1 MGFNFGAFAGGI
13 AGQVVKDI
21 EDKENEIKLMTRKI
35 LDRQVEQTLKNQDE
49 YKKEKKKVK
58 EQISSL
64 ASLFGDDP
72 DRFNKARAI
81 VAGGDSHYNYM
92 FKTLSEAQQTGS
104 DINEIYKLVPNKD
117 AVGFT
122 GVEDATNS
130 LVEMAKLPEVK
141 MGEATQMGKMFGLDP
156 KKYYEKQRGIL
167 EGAGQLNP
175 VEEAGEKVEKLYQTG
190 NLNLGAIKKEYK
202 TLDEMIFG
210 KIQDRNKLDKNSEEY
225 KTISG
230 EISALTEQ
238 KSELDY
244 NFKFRKEEFEYK
256 KKLDEYNK
264 SITDKEMKMKE
275 EKNKVVIE
283 KYKEEINQLKND
295 KEGESM
301 NYYQKMFI
309 NNIDQKV
316 KDKFGGKITY
326 YKGQQVDPTNPNYD
340 KFKQEY
346 KQQLIEQNIK
356 NMILSE
362 GGIDENGK
370 KFIEQ
375 NYGITIID
383 DIKKQLAGKTEKED
397 KTEVKVIPK
406 EGEKITINGKEKVAV
421 KVTEDLKKRFPQQM
435 KNKSIGDTIY
445 VSPEA
450 YEKLKPNEKNVV
462 KEKKVTLNQRKIMT
476 PALRKKNEEAAEKLK
491 RGLIG
496 GTTKG

>member
-1 MGFNFGAFAGGI
+1 
-13 AGQVVKDI
+13 
-21 EDKENEIKLMTRKI
+21 
-35 LDRQVEQTLKNQDE
+35 
-49 YKKEKKKVK
+49 
-58 EQISSL
+58 
-64 ASLFGDDP
+64 
-72 DRFNKARAI
+72 
-81 VAGGDSHYNYM
+81 
-92 FKTLSEAQQTGS
+92 
-104 DINEIYKLVPNKD
+104 
-117 AVGFT
+117 
-122 GVEDATNS
+122 
-130 LVEMAKLPEVK
+130 
-141 MGEATQMGKMFGLDP
+141 
-156 KKYYEKQRGIL
+156 
-167 EGAGQLNP
+167 
-175 VEEAGEKVEKLYQTG
+175 
-190 NLNLGAIKKEYK
+190 
-202 TLDEMIFG
+202 LDEMIFG

-275 EKNKVVIE
+275 EKNKVVID
-283 KYKEEINQLKND
+283 KYKEEIKQLKND

-370 KFIEQ
+370 K
-375 NYGITIID
+375 
-383 DIKKQLAGKTEKED
+383 
-397 KTEVKVIPK
+397 
-406 EGEKITINGKEKVAV
+406 
-421 KVTEDLKKRFPQQM
+421 
-435 KNKSIGDTIY
+435 
-445 VSPEA
+445 
-450 YEKLKPNEKNVV
+450 
-462 KEKKVTLNQRKIMT
+462 
-476 PALRKKNEEAAEKLK
+476 
-491 RGLIG
+491 
-496 GTTKG
+496 